1 MDLAVIVIDMQ
12 VDFFTHERLARNR
25 AQLVASTNRLAGAAR
40 EHGVPVIWIKTEY
53 EPDLRD
59 ASIEIRK
66 KGIHVVIRG
75 TDGAQLLPELDGR
88 DVDVALVKKRYS
100 AFFGTTLDD
109 LLRAN
114 GCSRLIVAGVNTHAC
129 VRSTVVDA
137 YQRDYVVILARD
149 CIDSHDPEHHRVS
162 WEYMDGKLG
171 EALGVAEITALL
183 AEAPAD
189 GV

>member
-1 MDLAVIVIDMQ
+1 MVTAMTIIDMQ
-12 VDFFTHERLARNR
+12 VDFFAHERLAMNR
-25 AQLVASTNRLAGAAR
+25 VRLAASTNRLVGAAR
-40 EHGVPVIWIKTEY
+40 QHGVPIIWIKTEY

-75 TDGAQLLPELDGR
+75 TDGARLLPELDWR
-88 DVDVALVKKRYS
+88 EADAMLVKKRYS

-109 LLRAN
+109 LLQTH

-129 VRSTVVDA
+129 VRTTVVDA
-137 YQRDYVVILARD
+137 YQRDYAVILARD
-149 CIDSHDPEHHRVS
+149 CIDSHDLEHHRVS

-171 EALGVAEITALL
+171 EALGVAEITTLL